1 MYSCTFIA
9 TAAGLPFLNPYKNYN
24 ADFRHGVNFA
34 VAGATALPAEALA
47 ENNITSEITYSSL
60 NVQLDWMSAHF
71 DSICDI
77 GAGKSIEEVKSLVP
91 STVQAIQNAARRV
104 ISYGAVRV
112 VVPGNF
118 PIGCLPCYLN
128 IFQSSDSTAYDDN
141 KCLKDL
147 NELSKFYN
155 EQLQQAITGLN
166 KEFKNAVITY
176 GDYYNAFEWLLENAD
191 YLGFDSSTV
200 QIACCGIGGDY
211 NFNPKR
217 LCGTLGVQVCQD
229 PNKFV
234 SWDGIH
240 FTQEAYKHI
249 SEWIMDDLL
258 PKLQC
263 SL

>member
-24 ADFRHGVNFA
+24 ADFRHGVHFA

-47 ENNITSEITYSSL
+47 ENNITSEITNSSL

-71 DSICDI
+71 NSICDTGI
-77 GAGKSIEEVKSLVP
+77 GKSIEEVKSLVP
-91 STVQAIQNAARRV
+91 SIVQAIQNAAR
-104 ISYGAVRV
+104 S
-112 VVPGNF
+112 N
-118 PIGCLPCYLN
+118 
-128 IFQSSDSTAYDDN
+128 DSTAYDEN

-155 EQLQQAITGLN
+155 EQLQQAIAGLN

-211 NFNPKR
+211 NFNLTRPW
-217 LCGTLGVQVCQD
+217 GTPGVPVCQD

-240 FTQEAYKHI
+240 FTQEAYERM